1 MIFCTINGKSH
12 DNLGCYEN
20 KIATIRFS
28 NIYDAP
34 MTGIDGAK
42 ILCLVVVLESLN
54 GTLGNDCKN
63 FGRALGS

>member
-12 DNLGCYEN
+12 DNLGCYQN
-20 KIATIRFS
+20 KIATIRLS

-42 ILCLVVVLESLN
+42 ILCLEVVPERLN
-54 GTLGNDCKN
+54 GSLGSDCKK
-63 FGRALGS
+63 FGRAPGS